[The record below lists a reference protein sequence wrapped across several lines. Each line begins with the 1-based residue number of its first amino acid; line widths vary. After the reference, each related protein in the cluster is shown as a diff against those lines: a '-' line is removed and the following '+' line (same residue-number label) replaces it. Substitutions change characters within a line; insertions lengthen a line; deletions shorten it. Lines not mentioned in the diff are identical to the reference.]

1 MGKFWQA
8 LRSIGGKIAGGARAA
23 GTWTMRR
30 GPLVA
35 SVLTGAALVFPQA
48 AGVLKLAA
56 GAIATQTGGAADQEL
71 VEAIGVAINGAV
83 LLIGAIRKAISL
95 SKPLLNPPATP
106 GK

>member
-1 MGKFWQA
+1 VGKIKA
-8 LRSIGGKIAGGARAA
+8 ILKKIAGGAKAA
-23 GTWTMRR
+23 GTWTLRR

-48 AGVLKLAA
+48 AGVLRLAA
-56 GAIATQTGGAADQEL
+56 GAVATQTGGAADQEL

-95 SKPLLNPPATP
+95 SKPLLNPPADAAP